1 MWRIPAVLYAAA
13 LVTAT
18 TDRRNE
24 EFVAQGPAEAW
35 DSVAF
40 VQNKRQ
46 SRQTQEGSI
55 LQGEQGTTATTGLQ
69 RMMDDKDVKQCMARH
84 TPAYPPS
91 EEAMQGTKY
100 AMEKFMADAAEQQ
113 RQGEDSRGKV
123 APMLEPL
130 GPLAANDESDLEVV
144 LTEIKAALKGGKLI
158 PSHTEAM
165 SMLETAIKQQAPD
178 ALSSISPEVL
188 EEQVKH
194 WRKATEVWR
203 DDEYV
208 HDELLMAARKMYA
221 LRRQTE
227 LFKPLQAAAAE
238 YEKAEDHK
246 EKNIT
251 ALLQLG
257 KHVQSLEQSA
267 TDALRFM
274 GMNAAVQEGTEGAE
288 EGTEEQQAA
297 SETVDPYL
305 RIASHWGPSWEP
317 RCSKVG
323 MRATLTGGFKDHLYW
338 SKGVVENVRRAIV
351 VLRLGM
357 YWPTKEGNIFGFQF
371 QMEWAPGVQWEPIKE
386 LGDITPKNVFS
397 GLFPKQVALTFRWAK
412 MEKPTATELQCTQK
426 GHDEA
431 VHGNILIGPGVQYNV
446 KERKPEKTQT
456 FVEKIKPE
464 SVFADTHPV
473 FDYMRKD
480 NHHHN
485 WTISWMNRLGFQH
498 QPIMGI
504 LFNKMRIRPAKAVR
518 LFDLRFRLFIQTAI
532 FPGSV
537 CDKWCGNIFYE
548 LECKNNFC
556 CPKKLR
562 DAHIINRRPSKG
574 DTK

>member
-1 MWRIPAVLYAAA
+1 MWRIAAVLYAAA

-91 EEAMQGTKY
+91 EEAMQGTKD

-238 YEKAEDHK
+238 YKKAEDHK

-274 GMNAAVQEGTEGAE
+274 GMNAAGQEGTEGAE

-297 SETVDPYL
+297 SETWDPYL

-317 RCSKVG
+317 RCKLGTRV
-323 MRATLTGGFKDHLYW
+323 TLTAGFKNHIYMKERYKKKKKDGLWETLKQTIHPGWQVY
-338 SKGVVENVRRAIV
+338 

-357 YWPTKEGNIFGFQF
+357 YFPTEKGLILGFQF
-371 QMEWAPGVQWEPIKE
+371 QIEWSPRDQVKA
-386 LGDITPKNVFS
+386 ITPKRM
-397 GLFPKQVALTFRWAK
+397 ALTFRLAE
-412 MEKPTATELQCTQK
+412 MGKPNATELQCK
-426 GHDEA
+426 NKWDLEPRF
-431 VHGNILIGPGVQYNV
+431 HGNILLGPGVQCNSP
-446 KERKPEKTQT
+446 KAGST
-456 FVEKIKPE
+456 F
-464 SVFADTHPV
+464 FDAHPV
-473 FDYMRKD
+473 FDFMTGQAENDKYL
-480 NHHHN
+480 NG
-485 WTISWMNRLGFQH
+485 WTFSWMDRLGLKLKNGL
-498 QPIMGI
+498 MVI
-504 LFNKMRIRPAKAVR
+504 LFHKIRFHPTKALR
-518 LFDLRFRLFIQTAI
+518 YFDLRFRMF
-532 FPGSV
+532 
-537 CDKWCGNIFYE
+537 
-548 LECKNNFC
+548 LETQSSPDLTKEY
-556 CPKKLR
+556 KIHRKG
-562 DAHIINRRPSKG
+562 INE
-574 DTK
+574 